1 MILSMRDAHVVFAR
15 QARFRRHLRRLA
27 PVLSRLRL
35 EGRSEP
41 NVLAILAVESFY
53 RPGPLRLLE
62 YVAWA
67 VLSVLPA
74 RHGHVSVGM
83 AQIRLHNLAQ
93 LGLIDSTRF
102 SLARLD
108 RIRGPEAAYEACS
121 RYLSARDVLSETDPE
136 VLARAYAGG
145 QRPHFA
151 TLLAQ
156 ARENQS
162 GEPPAIEPPTARPQ
176 PSVGAD

>member
-1 MILSMRDAHVVFAR
+1 MILSMRDAHIVFAR
-15 QARFRRHLRRLA
+15 EARFKRHLRRLA
-27 PVLSRLRL
+27 PLLSRLRR

-53 RPGPLRLLE
+53 RPAPLRLLE

-67 VLSVLPA
+67 VLSFLPT

-83 AQIRLHNLAQ
+83 AQIRLHNLVE

-102 SLARLD
+102 SLDRLN
-108 RIRGPEAAYEACS
+108 RVRGLEAAYEACS
-121 RYLSARDVLSETDPE
+121 RYLRARAVLSEADPE
-136 VLARAYAGG
+136 ALARAYAGG

-156 ARENQS
+156 ARESQS
-162 GEPPAIEPPTARPQ
+162 GDAPAIEPRTTPPQ
-176 PSVGAD
+176 PAVSAD